1 MVTDKHAEHLSDAQ
15 LQAYLDEDAA
25 LDRKRADA
33 HLRSCRHCR
42 QALGTYKQLYRGL
55 ADEGGF
61 MLSANF
67 VSNVTA
73 RVEAEQHSRFEYLEN
88 GLMVLLGL
96 VALASIL
103 VFTDWGSALVAYF
116 TSDRITLVP
125 SFVKDLPLLS
135 EGRWHLALF
144 ALLALSAVGLVDKML
159 VQMRHR

>member
-1 MVTDKHAEHLSDAQ
+1 MVTDKLAEHLNDAQ

-25 LDRKRADA
+25 LDRKWAGA
-33 HLRSCRHCR
+33 HLRSCRDCR
-42 QALGTYKQLYRGL
+42 QALSTYQQLYRGL
-55 ADEGGF
+55 ADEAGF

-67 VSNVTA
+67 ANKVAA

-88 GLMVLLGL
+88 GLMLLLGL

-103 VFTDWGSALVAYF
+103 VFTDWGGALMAFVRDGNI
-116 TSDRITLVP
+116 SLVP

-135 EGRWHLALF
+135 EGRWHLVLF

-159 VQMRHR
+159 MQMRHR